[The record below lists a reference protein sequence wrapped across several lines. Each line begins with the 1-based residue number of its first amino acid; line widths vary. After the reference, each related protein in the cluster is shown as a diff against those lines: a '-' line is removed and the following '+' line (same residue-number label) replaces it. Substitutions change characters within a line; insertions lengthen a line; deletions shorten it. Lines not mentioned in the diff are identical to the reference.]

1 MCSIENKLSTCL
13 NEDIGKLLLRLS
25 VAVLMLFHGVS
36 KAINGID
43 GIKFLVDRAGL
54 PEFVAYGV
62 YFGEIVVP
70 LLLIFG
76 LFTRISALVFVINM
90 IFAILLAHSADLFAL
105 GKTGGL
111 VIELPLFYLLGALVI
126 FFIGAGK
133 YSLDNKLNIQVSENK
148 KENLE

>member
-1 MCSIENKLSTCL
+1 MCIMENKLEQSL
-13 NEDIGKLLLRLS
+13 NQDIGKLLLRVS
-25 VAVLMLFHGVS
+25 VAVLMLFHGIS
-36 KAINGID
+36 KALHGID

-76 LFTRISALVFVINM
+76 LFTRISALVFVVNM
-90 IFAILLAHSADLFAL
+90 VFAILLVHGADLFTL

-133 YSLDNKLNIQVSENK
+133 YSLDNKLNVQCEDK
-148 KENLE
+148 KEES